1 MKIKYWS
8 LTKDERKK
16 ARNDF
21 YKTEFGKNISSRL
34 TRLLVTGI
42 LGFLF
47 SLYLLIFHESIW
59 DITSGFLLLIASIV
73 FIISSIR
80 LRIRNI
86 NDFIT
91 KK

>member
-1 MKIKYWS
+1 MKIKYWR

-16 ARNDF
+16 ARNNF

-42 LGFLF
+42 LGLLF

-59 DITSGFLLLIASIV
+59 DITSGSLLLVASIV
-73 FIISSIR
+73 FIISSIK